1 MSHAPV
7 MKSYTVRSWQSS
19 FTRLVNGSPVMTV
32 VYSNHDTRESA
43 EYSAARASSRYDG
56 VIAVE
61 ATPVDRVYEYEYCG
75 DDVYDGYRW
84 HKDGSFSAN
93 PGQEVTPEIY
103 QDMFDCLPPRRL
115 PHIPETQGYTAGFL
129 VGEPHDHA
137 NGKAVYAAFGRC
149 GERCFFIGY
158 LPER

>member
-19 FTRLVNGSPVMTV
+19 FTRLVDGSPVMTV

-56 VIAVE
+56 VISVE

-84 HKDGSFSAN
+84 HKDGVFAAN

-103 QDMFDCLPPRRL
+103 RDMFDCLPPRRL
-115 PHIPETQGYTAGFL
+115 PRIPETQEYATGFL
-129 VGEPHDHA
+129 VGEPHDHV
-137 NGKAVYAAFGRC
+137 NGNAVYAAFGRC
-149 GERCFFIGY
+149 GERCFFLGY

>member
-19 FTRLVNGSPVMTV
+19 FTRLVDGSPVMTV

-43 EYSAARASSRYDG
+43 EYSAARVSSRYDG
-56 VIAVE
+56 VISVE

-75 DDVYDGYRW
+75 DDVYDGYSW
-84 HKDGSFSAN
+84 HKDGAFAAN

-103 QDMFDCLPPRRL
+103 RYMFDCLPPRSL
-115 PHIPETQGYTAGFL
+115 PRIPETQGYAAGFL
-129 VGEPHDHA
+129 VGEPHDQV
-137 NGKAVYAAFGRC
+137 NGKTVYAAFGRC
-149 GERCFFIGY
+149 GEQCFFIGY